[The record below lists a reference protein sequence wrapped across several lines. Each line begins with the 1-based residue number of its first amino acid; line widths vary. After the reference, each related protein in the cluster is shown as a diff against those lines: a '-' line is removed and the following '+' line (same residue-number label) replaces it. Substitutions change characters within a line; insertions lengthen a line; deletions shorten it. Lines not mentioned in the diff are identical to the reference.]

1 MNPPCPNCGSEAE
14 GTGTCPACG
23 FVLGS
28 IDSAPVWDEQHWQV
42 LVRPDREHFDRVDA
56 DDVEFPEDVPSRRIE
71 LTGDTAR
78 IGRRS
83 QSKGT
88 TPEIDLSGS
97 MEDVGVSHRHAVL
110 MRQPDGSWA
119 MADQGSTNGTF
130 LNGGEDPLPANIR
143 VPLRDG
149 DRIHVGAWTSLTIE
163 RVDAATRFSDTDI
176 PSKDTRGVSRGRQGL
191 QIAVLGPLV
200 LTVGGSEVAVGSPKA
215 RAVLA
220 VLAVRIGTA
229 VSAGELGWALWG
241 DDEPRTA
248 DKALQGHISALRK
261 VLPDGVIETT
271 PQGYRLTGP
280 KEVVDAFRFE
290 RRCLRGSE
298 LLNAGHPGAA
308 VAELTRA
315 LDLWRGDPVPDLADW
330 HLGAVETSRW
340 TERRAVA
347 EEDRFEGRL
356 RLGAH
361 LDVLPDLAAG
371 VEAEPLRERRWSQLM
386 LALYRSGRQVD
397 ALRAFQRF
405 RTVLDEEHGLEPSA
419 EIIALERAIVLDQG
433 QLRWVAPTRV
443 GSPVPAAGA

>member
-1 MNPPCPNCGSEAE
+1 MSPACPNCGSEA
-14 GTGTCPACG
+14 GGAGTCPECG
-23 FVLGS
+23 FTMSAL
-28 IDSAPVWDEQHWQV
+28 DSAPVWEEQHWQV

-56 DDVEFPEDVPSRRIE
+56 DGVEFPEAVTSRRID
-71 LTGDTAR
+71 LTGDIAR

-119 MADQGSTNGTF
+119 MADQGSSNGTF
-130 LNGGEDPLPANIR
+130 LNGDEDPLPANR
-143 VPLRDG
+143 RFPLKDG
-149 DRIHVGAWTSLTIE
+149 DRIHVGAWTSLTVE
-163 RVDAATRFSDTDI
+163 RVDAAVRSDHEI

-191 QIAVLGPLV
+191 QVAVLGPLV
-200 LTVGGSEVAVGSPKA
+200 LTVGASEVAVGSPKA

-220 VLAVRIGTA
+220 VLALRIGTA
-229 VSAGELGWALWG
+229 VSAGELEWALWG

-261 VLPDGVIETT
+261 ILPEGAIETT

-280 KEVVDAFRFE
+280 KDVVDAFRFE
-290 RRCLRGSE
+290 RRCARGSD
-298 LLNAGHPGAA
+298 LLGSGHPGAA

-315 LDLWRGDPVPDLADW
+315 LDLWRGAPVPDLADG
-330 HLGAVETSRW
+330 HLGTVETSRW

-356 RLGAH
+356 QLGDH
-361 LDVLPDLAAG
+361 LGVLPDLAAA
-371 VEAEPLRERRWSQLM
+371 VEDEPLRERRWSQLM

-405 RTVLDEEHGLEPSA
+405 RTVLDEGHGLEPSA
-419 EIIALERAIVLDQG
+419 DIIALERAIVLDQG

-443 GSPVPAAGA
+443 GDPGVASGV